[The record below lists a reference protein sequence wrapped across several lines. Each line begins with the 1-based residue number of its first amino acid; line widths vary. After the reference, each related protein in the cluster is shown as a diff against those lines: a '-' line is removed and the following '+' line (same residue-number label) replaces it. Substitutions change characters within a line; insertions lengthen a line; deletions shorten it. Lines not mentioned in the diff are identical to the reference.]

1 MSPQAPDATSGGAA
15 EAPDAD
21 APQAPHGGH
30 DTYVTAAAPEAPA
43 VAHHQDDAEDRTP
56 TLFGL
61 FAPLT
66 AWLDQVAETTSCTA
80 WYVAWQIAAG
90 LSAAPGFAA
99 GLTACRGLR

>member
-80 WYVAWQIAAG
+80 W
-90 LSAAPGFAA
+90 
-99 GLTACRGLR
+99 